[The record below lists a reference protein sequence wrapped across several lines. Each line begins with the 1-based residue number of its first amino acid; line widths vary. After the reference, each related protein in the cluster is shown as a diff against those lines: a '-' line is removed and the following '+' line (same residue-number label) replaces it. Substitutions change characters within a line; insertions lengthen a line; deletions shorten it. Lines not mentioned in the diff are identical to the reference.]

1 MKKIVKLLIL
11 VFVCFLPVMVDAKV
25 DYDVNWKVDRD
36 IFIYEDDD
44 KYYCLEG
51 LDRVSQAYIG
61 DIDHYYLNVYDDKGK
76 FLKREKLFNS
86 NNLSFNDFNCSI
98 II

>member
-44 KYYCLEG
+44 KYYIK
-51 LDRVSQAYIG
+51 YH
-61 DIDHYYLNVYDDKGK
+61 HYY
-76 FLKREKLFNS
+76 FLHF
-86 NNLSFNDFNCSI
+86 
-98 II
+98 